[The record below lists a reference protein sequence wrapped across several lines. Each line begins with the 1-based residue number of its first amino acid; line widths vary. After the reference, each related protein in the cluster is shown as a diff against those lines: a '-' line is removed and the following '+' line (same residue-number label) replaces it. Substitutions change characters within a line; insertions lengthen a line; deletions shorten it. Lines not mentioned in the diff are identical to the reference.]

1 MKKLSIIFNVLLLLP
16 AMVYLSHIMELYDD
30 KGPLRVFGLT
40 THKITVMAMPY
51 IILLTI
57 YCLAILISMYLNIK
71 KKYSINIPFSGVMI
85 VIAMFMPLLINS
97 KFVYALMD
105 KYFNG

>member
-16 AMVYLSHIMELYDD
+16 AMVYLLHIMQLYDD
-30 KGPLRVFGLT
+30 KGPLKVFGLT

-51 IILLTI
+51 IILLII
-57 YCLAILISMYLNIK
+57 YCLSILISLYLNIK
-71 KKYSINIPFSGVMI
+71 KKYSINIIFAGVMI
-85 VIAMFMPLLINS
+85 IISTFMPLLINS